1 MKNINLFY
9 QCHVAGQD
17 SEVWQLQCHLRIIY
31 QSFGQQIV
39 IVSPQNCEIGWFMP
53 SQTEKLATQ
62 IIRDFQL
69 NPSRLTWIEHD
80 QNYASRESCTEYS
93 EITFQWKQAIAT
105 NPHWQAISNELVG
118 CLTAETDYSDSW
130 SKIHFFTNSSQLL
143 PHNSYLR
150 DTKDY
155 LPLALSA

>member
-9 QCHVAGQD
+9 QCHVTGQD
-17 SEVWQLQCHLRIIY
+17 STIWQLQCHLRIIY

-80 QNYASRESCTEYS
+80 QNYASREICTEYS

-105 NPHWQAISNELVG
+105 NPHWQAISNELVS
-118 CLTAETDYSDSW
+118 CLIAETDYSDSW
-130 SKIHFFTNSSQLL
+130 SKIHLFTNPSQLL
-143 PHNSYLR
+143 PHNAYLR
-150 DTKDY
+150 DTKDCMSFVR
-155 LPLALSA
+155 SA